1 MRIYMPTTER
11 NALLEMQK
19 TFQKV
24 LHDDNASVAERQIA
38 SEQVARLSGLLVSP
52 LLPSGIIRN
61 VLMLG
66 FVTLGFLAFL
76 TPYEWLFWS
85 FFIALAFSPRI
96 MGEVIHGTS
105 RLASRR

>member
-1 MRIYMPTTER
+1 MPTTER